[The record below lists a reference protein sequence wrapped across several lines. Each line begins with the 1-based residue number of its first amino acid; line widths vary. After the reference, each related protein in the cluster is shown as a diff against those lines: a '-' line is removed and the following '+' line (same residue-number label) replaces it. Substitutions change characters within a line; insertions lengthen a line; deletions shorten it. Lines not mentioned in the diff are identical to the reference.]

1 MILERIFDVVLST
14 IIIVILSPLLLFI
27 SILIKLDSK
36 GAIIFKQKRIG
47 KNEKEFII
55 YKFRTMVKNAE
66 KKGTKYRVTKN
77 DERITK
83 VGDFLRKTSLDELPQ
98 LFNVLLGD
106 MSLVGPRPTLDFII
120 NEYNEYQK
128 KRLEVKP
135 GMTGLAQINGR
146 QSLSWEEKI
155 EYDIKY
161 VENQSIWLDIKIIF
175 KTFFVLFNFSETH
188 KNKDVDDDEN
198 PKSYFED

>member
-1 MILERIFDVVLST
+1 MILKRTFD
-14 IIIVILSPLLLFI
+14 IIVSILILIILSPLLLGI

-36 GAIIFKQKRIG
+36 GPMIFKQKRIG
-47 KNEKEFII
+47 KNGKEFII

-66 KKGTKYRVTKN
+66 KKGTKYRVTRN

-106 MSLVGPRPTLDFII
+106 MSLVGPRPTLDFIV
-120 NEYNEYQK
+120 NEYDEYQK

-175 KTFFVLFNFSETH
+175 KTFFVLFDFSETH
-188 KNKDVDDDEN
+188 KNKEIDDDED